1 MEVFKYTSF
10 DQVPVVL
17 NANCLAT
24 VLGISLSKAY
34 QLMHSNA
41 FPTFRIGSR
50 IVVRKEH
57 LLTWIDNEMGLSD
70 YKSSEKNSPKIS
82 ANFGG

>member
-10 DQVPVVL
+10 DQIPVVI
-17 NANCLAT
+17 NANCLAV

-34 QLMHSNA
+34 QLMRSNA

-50 IVVRKEH
+50 IVVRKDH
-57 LLTWIDNEMGLSD
+57 LLAWIDKEMGI
-70 YKSSEKNSPKIS
+70 SEYVT
-82 ANFGG
+82 

>member
-34 QLMHSNA
+34 QLMRSNA

-57 LLTWIDNEMGLSD
+57 LLAWIDSEMGLSE